1 MRFKL
6 WIQQEN
12 LSPGGGGT
20 LDDPHSDMQAR
31 ARDDANKGVGAF
43 FNGGD
48 DPIKSFMKTAT
59 SGYEDIRHRRMM
71 KKMKKKMK
79 KA

>member
-12 LSPGGGGT
+12 LSPGGCGT
-20 LDDPHSDMQAR
+20 LYDPHADMEAR
-31 ARDDANKGVGAF
+31 ARDDAKKGVGANF
-43 FNGGD
+43 TGGD
-48 DPIKSFMKTAT
+48 GPIRPSVKTAT

-71 KKMKKKMK
+71 KKMMKKMK